1 MELFIIILASLSLPL
16 MLAMIFVSISVKT
29 TFSKYNRKDASCGL
43 SAKEV
48 ARRILDAN
56 GLYTVQIA
64 SCAGVL
70 SDHYDP
76 RNNTVYLSSATI
88 NSNSIAAISVAAHEV
103 GHAIQHADGYA
114 PIKIRAALVPVVN
127 FTSKLITP
135 FLILG
140 ILFEFIAIFS
150 VNLSSIFYLIA
161 LLCYAFYCLFTL
173 ATLPCEYNASRRAK
187 DQLSDLGFLADDEI
201 AIASKVLGK
210 AAQTYLLSFLYS
222 LAQFARIL
230 LMLLGSRKNNRNGN

>member
-1 MELFIIILASLSLPL
+1 MEILIIVLALMSFPL
-16 MLAMIFVSISVKT
+16 MLAMIFVSLSVRT
-29 TFSKYNRKDASCGL
+29 TFSKYNQVSAACGL

-48 ARRILDAN
+48 ARKILDAN
-56 GLYTVQIA
+56 GLYNVQIA
-64 SCAGVL
+64 GCKGVL

-76 RNNTVYLSSATI
+76 RNSTVYLSSATI
-88 NSNSIAAISVAAHEV
+88 NSSSVAAISVAAHEV
-103 GHAIQHADGYA
+103 GHAIQHADEYA
-114 PIKIRAALVPVVN
+114 PIKFRSALVPVVN

-140 ILFEFIAIFS
+140 ILLELFAMALP
-150 VNLSSIFYLIA
+150 VNLSSICYLIA

-187 DQLSDLGFLADDEI
+187 DQLAELDILADDEI

-222 LAQFARIL
+222 LAQVARIL
-230 LMLLGSRKNNRNGN
+230 LLVLGSRRNNRR

>member
-1 MELFIIILASLSLPL
+1 MDLLIIILASLSLPL
-16 MLAMIFVSISVKT
+16 FFAMIFVSISVKT
-29 TFSKYNRKDASCGL
+29 TFSKYNQTSASCGL

-64 SCAGVL
+64 SCSGVL

-103 GHAIQHADGYA
+103 GHAIQHADDYA
-114 PIKIRAALVPVVN
+114 PIKFRSALVPIVN
-127 FTSKLITP
+127 FASKLITP

-140 ILFEFIAIFS
+140 ILFEFIAVFS
-150 VNLSSIFYLIA
+150 VNVSSIFYLIA
-161 LLCYAFYCLFTL
+161 FVCYAIYCLFTL
-173 ATLPCEYNASRRAK
+173 VTLPCEYNASRRAK

-201 AIASKVLGK
+201 AISSKVLGK

-222 LAQFARIL
+222 LAQLARIL
-230 LMLLGSRKNNRNGN
+230 LMLLSSKRNNRR

>member
-1 MELFIIILASLSLPL
+1 MEILIVILASLSLPL
-16 MLAMIFVSISVKT
+16 MLAMIFVSISVRT
-29 TFSKYNRKDASCGL
+29 TYSKYNQVGANCNL

-48 ARRILDAN
+48 ARKILDAN
-56 GLYTVQIA
+56 GLYTVQI
-64 SCAGVL
+64 SGCSGVL
-70 SDHYDP
+70 TDHYDP

-88 NSNSIAAISVAAHEV
+88 NSSSVAAISVAAHEV
-103 GHAIQHADGYA
+103 GHAIQHADDYA
-114 PIKIRAALVPVVN
+114 PIRFRSALVPVVN

-140 ILFEFIAIFS
+140 IILEFFAMALPI
-150 VNLSSIFYLIA
+150 NLSSICYLIA
-161 LLCYAFYCLFTL
+161 LICYAFYCIFTL

-187 DQLSDLGFLADDEI
+187 DQLANLNILADDEI

-222 LAQFARIL
+222 LTQVARIL
-230 LMLLGSRKNNRNGN
+230 LLLLSSKRNNKR